1 MVLHKNRIDDSPVGL
16 DRVLAG
22 KGELNTRRAAI
33 NCEDAR
39 VPAVSGFMPRR
50 ERQRRPAVAG
60 CGRRLRGVAQF
71 AWSAHFLF

>member
-1 MVLHKNRIDDSPVGL
+1 
-16 DRVLAG
+16 
-22 KGELNTRRAAI
+22 
-33 NCEDAR
+33 
-39 VPAVSGFMPRR
+39 MPRR